1 MLTVKQKREMIE
13 SVEAEL
19 AGQLHSL
26 QENCPHED
34 LTYKYGGSSGNW
46 DKSDD
51 SYWIDWK
58 CNDCYKT
65 WTTSQDNSYHLT
77 TVQYPNAKRI
87 R

>member
-13 SVEAEL
+13 SVQTEL
-19 AGQLHSL
+19 ADQLHSL
-26 QENCPHED
+26 RENCSHED

-46 DKSDD
+46 DKSDN

-58 CNDCYKT
+58 CGDCGKT

-77 TVQYPNAKRI
+77 TVEYPHAKRI
-87 R
+87 Q